1 MENYL
6 KKSIAAM
13 YGLTPSVVES
23 RNHKGELIRRREYV
37 ICRQLYY
44 YFALKYNDENK
55 SLRTIG
61 MTYGQ
66 DHATVLH
73 ARRTINNL
81 IDTDTSFR
89 EIVKELDYI
98 IKQHYESGNKAVFER
113 DLVSC
118 DSVSI
123 YVQDDCIYL
132 PKMIYKV
139 EAKHLIKI
147 LENIS
152 R

>member
-13 YGLTPSVVES
+13 YGLTPSIVES
-23 RNHKGELIRRREYV
+23 RNHKGKLIRRRKYV

-55 SLRTIG
+55 SLQKIS
-61 MTYGQ
+61 MAYSQ

-81 IDTDTSFR
+81 IDTDASFR
-89 EIVKELDYI
+89 DIVKELDYI
-98 IKQHYESGNKAVFER
+98 IKQHYESRNTVVFER
-113 DLVSC
+113 ELVSC
-118 DSVSI
+118 DSVSV
-123 YVQDDCIYL
+123 YVQDDCVYL
-132 PKMIYKV
+132 PNMIYKI

-147 LENIS
+147 LEKL
-152 R
+152 RG